1 MYFFVRHAVLFVTG
15 IGVLLSIS
23 TMTQNEQKQSQS
35 GAKSYFGVLLTVNTT
50 GHDMIYAIITE
61 DASGKSHKF
70 ISRQEFVNIALGK
83 WRLKP
88 NLKQENLFDK
98 YGIVWGYDEDRDMI
112 HVPILDSLWKV
123 RYRQF
128 PYIRGAIGWAN
139 DVYMPSPAQQI
150 YLSKTF
156 GVKNINTDFFAGEN
170 FWKLLQS
177 AQSEDWKQE
186 YKAMFD

>member
-1 MYFFVRHAVLFVTG
+1 MQFFGRHTVLFATG
-15 IGVLLSIS
+15 ISVLLLFS
-23 TMTQNEQKQSQS
+23 TMTHIEQKQSQT
-35 GAKSYFGVLLTVNTT
+35 GAKSYFGVLLSVNTT

-70 ISRQEFVNIALGK
+70 ISRQEFVNIAQGK

-88 NLKQENLFDK
+88 NIKQENLFEK
-98 YGIVWGYDEDRDMI
+98 HGIVWGYDEDRDLL

-128 PYIRGAIGWAN
+128 PYIRGANGWAN
-139 DVYMPSPAQQI
+139 DVYMPSPAQQV
-150 YLSKTF
+150 YLADSF
-156 GVKNINTDFFAGEN
+156 GVKNVNTDFFSGED

-177 AQSEDWKQE
+177 AQSEDWKLE
-186 YKAMFD
+186 YKSMFD